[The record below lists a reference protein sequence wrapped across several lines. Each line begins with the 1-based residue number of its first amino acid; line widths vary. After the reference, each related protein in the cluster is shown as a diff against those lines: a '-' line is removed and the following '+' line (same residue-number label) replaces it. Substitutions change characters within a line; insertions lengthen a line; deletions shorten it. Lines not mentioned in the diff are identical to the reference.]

1 MGENNKVLLGVL
13 GGVLLGAFG
22 AAVVKRGNLRPHAAK
37 VLSYGYDIKDAII
50 EQAETLKETCEDLA
64 AEAKEK
70 YEDRKA
76 EEQRPAVTPAPT
88 VVPEDSKKE

>member
-64 AEAKEK
+64 AEETGCDARS
-70 YEDRKA
+70 DCC
-76 EEQRPAVTPAPT
+76 P
-88 VVPEDSKKE
+88 

>member
-1 MGENNKVLLGVL
+1 MEGSKKVLLGVL

-22 AAVVKRGNLRPHAAK
+22 ASVVKRGNLRPHAAK
-37 VLSYGYDIKDAII
+37 VLSYGYDIKDAIV
-50 EQAETLKETCEDLA
+50 EQAETLKENCEDLA

-76 EEQRPAVTPAPT
+76 GDAKTSCSVAKKSDSDK
-88 VVPEDSKKE
+88 PEA

>member
-64 AEAKEK
+64 AE
-70 YEDRKA
+70 DRKA
-76 EEQRPAVTPAPT
+76 EEQKPAVTPAPT

>member
-1 MGENNKVLLGVL
+1 MGENNKGIAWCPQRRLTRCF
-13 GGVLLGAFG
+13 FG
-22 AAVVKRGNLRPHAAK
+22 AAVVKHGNLRPHAAK

-70 YEDRKA
+70 YEDRKPKN
-76 EEQRPAVTPAPT
+76 RNRL
-88 VVPEDSKKE
+88 

>member
-13 GGVLLGAFG
+13 SGVLLGAFG

-37 VLSYGYDIKDAII
+37 VLSY
-50 EQAETLKETCEDLA
+50 ETLKETCEDLA

-76 EEQRPAVTPAPT
+76 EEQKPAVTPAPT

>member
-13 GGVLLGAFG
+13 SGVLLGAFG

-76 EEQRPAVTPAPT
+76 EEQKPAVTPAP
-88 VVPEDSKKE
+88 PSCALSL

>member
-1 MGENNKVLLGVL
+1 MGCACLQLHETCLLYT
-13 GGVLLGAFG
+13 
-22 AAVVKRGNLRPHAAK
+22 
-37 VLSYGYDIKDAII
+37 SYGYDIKDAII
-50 EQAETLKETCEDLA
+50 EQAKTLKETCEDLA

-76 EEQRPAVTPAPT
+76 EEQKPAVTPAPT

>member
-1 MGENNKVLLGVL
+1 MDESNKVLLGVL

-37 VLSYGYDIKDAII
+37 LLSYGYDIKDAII

-70 YEDRKA
+70 YEDRKS
-76 EEQRPAVTPAPT
+76 EEQKPDATPTAT
-88 VVPEDSKKE
+88 TAQEDSKKE

>member
-1 MGENNKVLLGVL
+1 MPPKS
-13 GGVLLGAFG
+13 F
-22 AAVVKRGNLRPHAAK
+22 RTDTTLR
-37 VLSYGYDIKDAII
+37 II

-76 EEQRPAVTPAPT
+76 EEQKPAVTPAPT

>member
-37 VLSYGYDIKDAII
+37 VLRTDT
-50 EQAETLKETCEDLA
+50 TLRMQSLSRLK
-64 AEAKEK
+64 
-70 YEDRKA
+70 R
-76 EEQRPAVTPAPT
+76 
-88 VVPEDSKKE
+88 SKKHVKI

>member
-50 EQAETLKETCEDLA
+50 EQAMALTVSVKTG
-64 AEAKEK
+64 
-70 YEDRKA
+70 RFSWV
-76 EEQRPAVTPAPT
+76 AVM
-88 VVPEDSKKE
+88 S

>member
-13 GGVLLGAFG
+13 SGVLLGAFG

-64 AEAKEK
+64 AEA
-70 YEDRKA
+70 
-76 EEQRPAVTPAPT
+76 EEQKPAVTPAPT

>member
-1 MGENNKVLLGVL
+1 MKD
-13 GGVLLGAFG
+13 
-22 AAVVKRGNLRPHAAK
+22 KRRT
-37 VLSYGYDIKDAII
+37 VRIKGK
-50 EQAETLKETCEDLA
+50 AEKRKA

-76 EEQRPAVTPAPT
+76 EEQKPAVTPAPT

>member
-37 VLSYGYDIKDAII
+37 VLT
-50 EQAETLKETCEDLA
+50 TLRMQSLSRLK
-64 AEAKEK
+64 
-70 YEDRKA
+70 R
-76 EEQRPAVTPAPT
+76 
-88 VVPEDSKKE
+88 SKKHVKI

>member
-1 MGENNKVLLGVL
+1 MSSAASYSVLWCCCRQTR
-13 GGVLLGAFG
+13 
-22 AAVVKRGNLRPHAAK
+22 KYRPPCRQSPF
-37 VLSYGYDIKDAII
+37 VTGYDIKDAII

-76 EEQRPAVTPAPT
+76 EEQKPAVTPAPT